1 MSRAILAAFDVF
13 VLMFLQVTGIRVGCI
28 DVCSSLMSFLTSLC
42 RPGGSLAR
50 FEGAGVAVGE
60 PVGAAA

>member
-1 MSRAILAAFDVF
+1 MNTYLCFCKLQAFGWAA
-13 VLMFLQVTGIRVGCI
+13 LII

-42 RPGGSLAR
+42 WPGGSLAR

>member
-1 MSRAILAAFDVF
+1 MNMMV
-13 VLMFLQVTGIRVGCI
+13 FLQVTGIRVGCI

-42 RPGGSLAR
+42 WPGGSLAR
-50 FEGAGVAVGE
+50 FEGAGVAVSE